1 METIELVRDL
11 GLPTLATLHDLNIAA
26 DYCGFIHVMAY
37 AESLGPS
44 GRVKVLKE
52 QARFLSVELAR
63 GISAAF
69 DAVVPEVVF
78 EDFRYPM

>member
-11 GLPTLATLHDLNIAA
+11 GLTKLGALHDLNIAA
-26 DYCGFIHVMAY
+26 DYWDFIHVMAY

-63 GISAAF
+63 GTSAVF
-69 DAVVPEVVF
+69 DAVWY
-78 EDFRYPM
+78 RR